1 MVINNQAF
9 VARFVILTFCTAAI
23 HFILESLYTIKF
35 GQPFLSLLS
44 DLIADALAVICGV
57 LVLKNPKTAGVL
69 CGA

>member
-9 VARFVILTFCTAAI
+9 VGRFVILTFCTAAI

-44 DLIADALAVICGV
+44 DLIADALAVIGVV

>member
-9 VARFVILTFCTAAI
+9 VGRSVILTFCTTAI

-35 GQPFLSLLS
+35 GHPFLSLLS
-44 DLIADALAVICGV
+44 DLIADALAVTGGV

-69 CGA
+69 CEA

>member
-9 VARFVILTFCTAAI
+9 VGRFVILTFCTAAI
-23 HFILESLYTIKF
+23 HFILESLYTITF
-35 GQPFLSLLS
+35 GQPVLSLLS
-44 DLIADALAVICGV
+44 DLIADALAVIGGV

>member
-44 DLIADALAVICGV
+44 DLIADALAVTGGV
-57 LVLKNPKTAGVL
+57 LVLENPKTACVL

>member
-1 MVINNQAF
+1 VVMNNQVF
-9 VARFVILTFCTAAI
+9 VGRFVILTFCTASI

-44 DLIADALAVICGV
+44 DLIADALAVIGGV
-57 LVLKNPKTAGVL
+57 IVLKNPKTAGVL